1 MKMEEI
7 RKNLYEIENKK
18 NILTPKINE
27 TEKNFIELEKN
38 FFRMK
43 KYSDYDDIKY
53 KEIRDVRIFL
63 IYQLINNFINQ

>member
-1 MKMEEI
+1 MEEI

-63 IYQLINNFINQ
+63 ICQLINNFINQ

>member
-1 MKMEEI
+1 MEEI

-27 TEKNFIELEKN
+27 TEKNFIELEKK

>member
-1 MKMEEI
+1 MKMKEI

>member
-1 MKMEEI
+1 MEEI

>member
-1 MKMEEI
+1 MKKI

>member
-1 MKMEEI
+1 MKEI